1 MNPSIAKEWK
11 QAEANAFWGEIAPR
25 EHIVQIY
32 ENDEAF
38 IHLLAD
44 FVSHGFDCGDTVII
58 IATTEH
64 LRSLNQRL
72 KAKDYDLFTLTLHDQ
87 YIPLN
92 AEETLAQFM
101 VNGWPDEHLFHHLL
115 TNLLLRSEKKGRKV
129 RAFGEMVAILWKE
142 GFGAATVQ
150 LEQLWNRFCQEESL
164 GLFCAYPKSGF
175 TEDASD
181 SLMKICNCHSK
192 VVSSSGNGTSRLLYK
207 NTPQKIA
214 S

>member
-1 MNPSIAKEWK
+1 MNPSVAKEWK
-11 QAEANAFWGEIAPR
+11 QAETGVFWGEIAPS

-32 ENDEAF
+32 ENDDVF
-38 IHLLAD
+38 INLLAG
-44 FVSHGFDCGDTVII
+44 FISHGFDSGDTVII
-58 IATTEH
+58 IATAEH
-64 LRSLNQRL
+64 LKALNQRL
-72 KAKDYDLFTLTLHDQ
+72 KAQNYDLFSLTLHDQ

-101 VNGWPDEHLFHHLL
+101 INGWPDEHLFYHLL
-115 TNLLLRSEKKGRKV
+115 NNLLLRSRKRGQKV

-150 LEQLWNRFCQEESL
+150 LEELWNRFCRAESF
-164 GLFCAYPKSGF
+164 GLFCAYPKSAF
-175 TEDASD
+175 TEDAHE

-192 VVSSSGNGTSRLLYK
+192 VVSSSSNGTSALLYK
-207 NTPQKIA
+207 NIPEKMA